1 MIDVRAV
8 RIAEQSVAARKATIE
23 AQWLALRARMRDA
36 VTEPAT
42 LGAVALAGGIIGWR
56 SAASERIVE
65 VECKCPE
72 QPRPSLLRGGMRTL
86 VIATLQAAASIAS
99 EEFLRSTLAQGQGLT
114 RDLGGDGNT
123 ATLTEQLIK
132 NLVGRS
138 SQ

>member
-1 MIDVRAV
+1 MIDLRAV

-23 AQWLALRARMRDA
+23 AQWLALRGRVRDA

-86 VIATLQAAASIAS
+86 AIATLQAAASIAS
-99 EEFLRSTLAQGQGLT
+99 EEFLRSTMEQTARGQDPA
-114 RDLGGDGNT
+114 R
-123 ATLTEQLIK
+123 AHSEP
-132 NLVGRS
+132 
-138 SQ
+138 